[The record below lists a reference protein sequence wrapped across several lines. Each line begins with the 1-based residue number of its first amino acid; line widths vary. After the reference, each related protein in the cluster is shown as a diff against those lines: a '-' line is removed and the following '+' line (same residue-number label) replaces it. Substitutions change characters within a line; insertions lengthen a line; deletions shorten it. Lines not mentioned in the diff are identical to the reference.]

1 MTAFAEVFA
10 KVRPALIWAAVVSL
24 FVNVLMLTVPL
35 YMLQLFD
42 WVLGSRSD
50 ETLLYL
56 TLAAG
61 VALVVMSA
69 LDVMRSRILVRMSTW
84 LEKRLGP
91 EALNRAVS
99 GLLVSQSY
107 GAQALRDI
115 SQVRQFIASPGIF
128 SLFDAPWVPV
138 YLLVI

>member
-1 MTAFAEVFA
+1 M
-10 KVRPALIWAAVVSL
+10 VSL

-42 WVLGSRSD
+42 RVLGSRSD

-61 VALVVMSA
+61 IALVVMSA
-69 LDVMRSRILVRMSTW
+69 LDVMRSRILVRVSSW

-91 EALNRAVS
+91 EALSRAVS
-99 GLLVSQSY
+99 GLLLAQSY
-107 GAQALRDI
+107 GPRPCGT
-115 SQVRQFIASPGIF
+115 SPRCASSSPAPASSPCSMRPGCR
-128 SLFDAPWVPV
+128 STCWSSR
-138 YLLVI
+138 